1 MTKKM
6 RINDSIGNE
15 KMTLTEVFDDL
26 YDRVLALQGN
36 GQEEEYDDEGDY
48 IEEDE

>member
-1 MTKKM
+1 
-6 RINDSIGNE
+6 
-15 KMTLTEVFDDL
+15 MTLTEVFDDL

-36 GQEEEYDDEGDY
+36 GQEEEYDDDGDY